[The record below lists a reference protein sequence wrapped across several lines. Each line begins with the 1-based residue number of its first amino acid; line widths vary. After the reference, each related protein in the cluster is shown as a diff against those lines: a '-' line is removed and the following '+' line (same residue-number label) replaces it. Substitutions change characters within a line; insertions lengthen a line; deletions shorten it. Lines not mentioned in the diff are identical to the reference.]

1 MDLRELLEL
10 MMKAKASDLHLKE
23 DGPPIARMDGELMVL
38 DSAPLSPKS
47 IELICT
53 TLMKQKHQSMF
64 DQKHECD
71 LAYTLPSIGRFRVN
85 IFHQRGLTNLVFRA
99 IPEHIPKFEDM
110 HLPQSIKKLAD
121 NERGLVLVT
130 GTTGCGK
137 STTLATMID
146 YINETRS
153 CHIVTIEDPI
163 EFIHKDKKS
172 IISQREIGLDTLSY
186 LEALKHVVRQDPDV
200 ILIGEMRDLET
211 MAAALTAAQTG
222 HLVLATIHT
231 IDAIQ
236 TVTRIVDLFP
246 PHQQTQIRYQ
256 LADTLK
262 GVVSQRLLLHS
273 SGKGRVPA
281 VEVLVASPLVRK
293 LIEENSL
300 TEISNVIK
308 QGSYYGMQ
316 NFNQALLKLTN
327 QNLVTLEEALSA
339 ASNPEELMLAIR
351 GIESN

>member
-10 MMKAKASDLHLKE
+10 MIKVKASDLHLKE
-23 DGPPIARMDGELMVL
+23 DGPPIARIDGELLVL
-38 DSAPLSPKS
+38 NPVLLSSKS
-47 IELICT
+47 IEVICS
-53 TLMKQKHQSMF
+53 TLMREKHQAMF
-64 DQKHECD
+64 DKKHESD
-71 LAYTLPSIGRFRVN
+71 LAYTIPGIGRFRVN
-85 IFHQRGLTNLVFRA
+85 IFRQRGVTNLVFRA
-99 IPEHIPKFEDM
+99 VPAQIPRFEDV
-110 HLPQSIKKLAD
+110 HLPQSVKKLAD

-172 IISQREIGLDTLSY
+172 IISQREIGLDTISY
-186 LEALKHVVRQDPDV
+186 IETLKHVVRQDPDV
-200 ILIGEMRDLET
+200 IFIGEMRDLET
-211 MAAALTAAQTG
+211 MAAALSAAQTG
-222 HLVLATIHT
+222 HLVLSTIHT
-231 IDAIQ
+231 IDAIK

-262 GVVSQRLLLHS
+262 GVISQRLLLHS

-281 VEVLVASPLVRK
+281 VEVLVASPLVKK

-339 ASNPEELMLAIR
+339 ASNPEELMLAMR